1 MNILDVLRDHRIQ
14 FDISGRNKS
23 RTGWVNVKCVD
34 CQRDPYLGINIDTL
48 GCACWNCGPK
58 RIADVLAKLTGMS
71 QSEAITIS
79 RGLPRT
85 ETITRKERGKLVL
98 PNDLGPLQSPHKRYL
113 ANRGFDPDQLVQ
125 LWDIRGVGR
134 LGGKLAWFVWI
145 PVYVDGEI
153 VTWTSRRITDQE
165 PRYAAAKPEQS
176 SQPIDSVLYG
186 IDYCRSSIL
195 CVEGPLDVLALGP
208 GSVCAFGLRY
218 SARQKETISGF
229 PLRCFLFDSGAE
241 ETAAQRRAKQLCD
254 QLSVLPGTTKRIILE
269 SGNDPASCSE
279 EEREEIRKMFLK

>member
-1 MNILDVLRDHRIQ
+1 MNLEEVLRDHRID
-14 FDISGRNKS
+14 FDVSGRNKS
-23 RTGWVNVKCVD
+23 RVGWINMKCCY
-34 CQRDPYLGINIDTL
+34 CQRDPYLGYSIEGRAFSCWMCGRHPVAETL
-48 GCACWNCGPK
+48 Q
-58 RIADVLAKLTGMS
+58 RLTGMS

-85 ETITRKERGKLVL
+85 ETIARKERGKLVL
-98 PNDLGPLQSPHKRYL
+98 PEDLGPLLPAHKKYL
-113 ANRGFDPDQLVQ
+113 KGRGFDPDQLVQ
-125 LWDIRGVGR
+125 LWDIRGIGR
-134 LGGKLAWFVWI
+134 LGGRLAWFVWI
-145 PVYVDGEI
+145 PIYVDGEI
-153 VTWTSRRITDQE
+153 VTWTSRRITNQE
-165 PRYAAAKPEQS
+165 PRYVSAKPSES
-176 SQPIDSVLYG
+176 TIPIDETLFG
-186 IDYCRSSIL
+186 IDYCRSSII